1 MGTQEQGARKI
12 HPVARFS
19 GLRQQTSQM
28 LSSHGSGLTLRNTC
42 LDRGQ
47 GSVLEVLSDCYK
59 VSMLGSLP
67 GDYNVICFR
76 CGPGICW
83 GKQLRTKPSSAL
95 YFNYHLMSPTV
106 DQD

>member
-1 MGTQEQGARKI
+1 MHTTARL
-12 HPVARFS
+12 S
-19 GLRQQTSQM
+19 GLKHQTSQM
-28 LSSHGSGLTLRNTC
+28 LSWHGSGLTLRNTC

-47 GSVLEVLSDCYK
+47 VSMLEVLSDCYK

-83 GKQLRTKPSSAL
+83 GKQLRTEPYSIQVLLCISI
-95 YFNYHLMSPTV
+95 TI
-106 DQD
+106 